1 MIRRRSTSDGPRYD
15 VIWREGDKQRSRTFR
30 TKRDATLHEAEVR
43 RTKASGAY
51 HRGSP
56 SKTTL
61 SIWLDQWMESG
72 RPSWSPTTVKQ
83 RESALRKWVRPSIG
97 SIPLADLGPE
107 RVREWHTWLA
117 RSTSPTNANN
127 VTAVLSAAMGAAAR
141 DGLIP
146 YNPCGALRRV
156 RKNRPARRRPPW
168 QEARRVLPYLSGHD
182 RVRAALMLY
191 AGLRPG
197 EASTLRWGDVHDD
210 RIVVA
215 GSAQGPTKTGV
226 VRSMPLPRELAAEL
240 ELVTR
245 GAPDDLVAPSRTGV
259 VMSTHNF
266 QTRVM
271 RPAARAAGVEVHQ
284 YDLRHACATHL
295 LVDERV
301 PPVLV
306 ASYLGH
312 SPETLLRVYAD
323 SLPSL

>member
-1 MIRRRSTSDGPRYD
+1 MIRRRDTGQGVRYD

-30 TKRDATLHEAEVR
+30 TKRDASLHEAEVR

-56 SKTTL
+56 SRMTL
-61 SIWLDQWMESG
+61 SAWLDQWMESG
-72 RPSWSPTTVKQ
+72 TPTWSPTTVKQ
-83 RESALRKWVRPSIG
+83 RTSALRKWVRPAIG
-97 SIPLADLGPE
+97 SIALADLGPE

-117 RSTSPTNANN
+117 RSTGPTNANN

-156 RKNRPARRRPPW
+156 RRDRPAKRRPTW
-168 QEARRVLPYLSGHD
+168 QEARRILPYLSGHE
-182 RVRAALMLY
+182 RLRAALMLY

-197 EASTLRWGDVHDD
+197 EASTLTWGDVHDD
-210 RIVVA
+210 RIVVS

-226 VRSMPLPRELAAEL
+226 VRSIPMPRELVPEL
-240 ELVTR
+240 ELVGR
-245 GAPDDLVAPSRTGV
+245 RAPGELVAPSRTGV
-259 VMSTHNF
+259 VVSTHNF

-271 RPAARAAGVEVHQ
+271 RPASQAAGVAAHQ

-295 LVDERV
+295 LVDERIA
-301 PPVLV
+301 PVLV

-323 SLPSL
+323 ALPAG

>member
-1 MIRRRSTSDGPRYD
+1 MIRRRSTSQGPRYD

-30 TKRDATLHEAEVR
+30 TKRDASLHEAEVR
-43 RTKASGAY
+43 RSKASGAY

-61 SIWLDQWMESG
+61 SVWLDKWMEAG
-72 RPSWSPTTVKQ
+72 TPSWSPTTVLQ
-83 RESALRKWVRPSIG
+83 RTSALRKWVRPSIG

-107 RVREWHTWLA
+107 RIREWHTWLA
-117 RSTSPTNANN
+117 GSTSPTNANN
-127 VTAVLSAAMGAAAR
+127 VTAVLSAAMGAAVR

-156 RKNRPARRRPPW
+156 RKGRPERRRPTW
-168 QEARRVLPYLSGHD
+168 QEARRILPYLAGHD
-182 RVRAALMLY
+182 RLRAALMLY

-197 EASTLRWGDVHDD
+197 EASALTWGDVHDD

-226 VRSMPLPRELAAEL
+226 VRTIPLSREMAAEL
-240 ELVTR
+240 ELVPR
-245 GAPDDLVAPSRTGV
+245 RSPGDLVAPSRKGV
-259 VMSTHNF
+259 MVSSHNF
-266 QTRVM
+266 QTRM
-271 RPAARAAGVEVHQ
+271 LRPAARDAGVDAHQ

-301 PPVLV
+301 APVLV

-323 SLPSL
+323 ALPAV